1 MRTPAACRTLALFAA
16 TALVMLA
23 AAGQARADFGVT
35 PGSFVTSVVD
45 QGGLGYSQAGGHPY
59 SASTSFAFNSV
70 VDPDAGTIPEGGGV
84 RDIQVD
90 LPPGLVAN
98 PQAVEQCPVA
108 LLGGITPTCPVA
120 SRVGT
125 LELTWVTLGLSNPEF
140 GVPDTVVAAVYNVA
154 PPRGSVALL
163 GFNFLGKEVLL
174 YVSVRSDGDYGVR
187 AEGLG
192 VNPGI
197 KLLGIDLTLYGD
209 PATVFATGPSR
220 PFLSNPTECSGGAT
234 VTTLAANSWEDPGD
248 VLDYTAASPPVTGC
262 DQLSFEPRISIVPET
277 ERAATPGGY
286 TVDLVVPQ
294 TDDVGELATPP
305 LRDATV
311 RFPRGVSINPSLADG
326 LQGCAD
332 DEFGEHD
339 GRPNRCPLASKIGTV
354 LVTTPLI
361 DHPLPGAIYLR
372 QPEPEAERYA
382 VLLAIEDPISGL
394 IVKLGASIVPD
405 PQTGRLTAEFEDVP
419 QLPVEELHLEFK
431 GGPNG
436 AFVNPGPC
444 GAYVTESRLSP
455 WAGPE
460 SVAATPSSRF
470 QVDSGPGGGPC
481 PSGRFAPG
489 FEAGSTSA
497 VAGGSSGFTL
507 RVTRGDDEQDIAALD
522 VTLPSGLSAK
532 LAGLPVCGDA
542 EATSGN
548 CPAASRVGTSTVG
561 IGAGANPL
569 YLPQAGAAPAAVYL
583 AGPYRGAPYSL
594 LLTVPAQAGPFD
606 LGAVVVR
613 SALEVN
619 PRTAQVTIRSDPFP
633 QILGGIPMAYRDI
646 RIDLTKSDFIL
657 NPTSCAPT
665 AVGGRITS
673 VQGAGE
679 DVSSRFQVGDC
690 DKLAFKPRLALRLL
704 GPTHRGAHPKLQA
717 TLTPRPGDANI
728 GRATLTLPRTELV
741 DYSHIRT
748 ICTRPRY
755 AAHTCPAGSIYG
767 YAKVWT
773 PLLDQPL
780 QGPVYLRSSNHR
792 LPDLVAS
799 LDGQIHIDLA
809 GHIDSVGSR
818 VRASFPQLPD
828 VPLSKLI
835 LKMRGGKKGLLANNT
850 ELCRALPRATAVL
863 RGQNGRRRTTRPLMV
878 QPCGRARPK

>member
-1 MRTPAACRTLALFAA
+1 MRIPAACRTLALFAA

-23 AAGQARADFGVT
+23 AAGQARAEFGVT
-35 PGSFVTSVVD
+35 PGSFVTAVVG
-45 QGGLGYSQAGGHPY
+45 QGGLNYSQAGGHPY

-70 VDPDAGTIPEGGGV
+70 VDPEVGITPAGGGV

-98 PQAVEQCPVA
+98 PQAVEQCPIA
-108 LLGGITPTCPVA
+108 LLGGIFSACPAA

-125 LELTWVTLGLSNPEF
+125 VELTRTGSEA
-140 GVPDTVVAAVYNVA
+140 VPTTDSTPVFNIAPPGGAVAA
-154 PPRGSVALL
+154 L
-163 GFNFLGKEVLL
+163 GFNFLQKEVLL
-174 YVSVRSDGDYGVR
+174 YVGLRSDEDYGVR
-187 AEGLG
+187 IEGLG
-192 VNPGI
+192 INPAI
-197 KLLGIDLTLYGD
+197 RLLGIHLILYGD
-209 PATVFATGPSR
+209 PATVFASGPSR

-234 VTTLAANSWEDPGD
+234 VTTLAANSWDDPGD
-248 VLDYTAASPPVTGC
+248 VLDYTATSPSVTGC
-262 DQLSFEPRISIVPET
+262 DQLSFEPKISIVPET
-277 ERAATPGGY
+277 GRAAIPGGY
-286 TVDLVVPQ
+286 SVDLVVPQ
-294 TDDVGELATPP
+294 TDDIGQLATPP
-305 LRDATV
+305 LKDATV

-332 DEFGEHD
+332 AEFGEHE

-361 DHPLPGAIYLR
+361 DHPLHGAIYLR
-372 QPEPEAERYA
+372 QPEPESERYA
-382 VLLAIEDPISGL
+382 VFIAIEDPISGL
-394 IVKLGASIVPD
+394 IVKLRASIVPD
-405 PQTGRLTAEFEDVP
+405 PQTGRLTAEFEDAP
-419 QLPVEELHLEFK
+419 QLPVEDLRLEFK

-436 AFVNPGPC
+436 AFVNPGTC

-460 SVAATPSSRF
+460 SVAATPSSQF

-481 PSGRFAPG
+481 PSGRFTPG

-497 VAGGSSGFTL
+497 VSGDFSGFTL

-532 LAGLPVCGDA
+532 LAGTPVCGDA
-542 EATSGN
+542 EARGGN

-569 YLPQAGAAPAAVYL
+569 YIPQAGAAPAAVYL

-606 LGAVVVR
+606 LGTVVVR

-619 PRTAQVTIRSDPFP
+619 PWTAQVTIRSDPLP
-633 QILGGIPMAYRDI
+633 QILGGIPIAYRDI

-673 VQGAGE
+673 VQGVGE
-679 DVSSRFQVGDC
+679 EVSSRFQVGDC
-690 DKLAFKPRLALRLL
+690 DKLAFEPRLALRLL
-704 GPTHRGAHPKLQA
+704 GPTHRSAHPKLRA
-717 TLTPRPGDANI
+717 TLMPRPGDSDI
-728 GRATLTLPRTELV
+728 GRATVTLPRTELL
-741 DYSHIRT
+741 DNSHIRT
-748 ICTRPRY
+748 ICSRPRY
-755 AAHTCPAGSIYG
+755 AEHTCPAGSIYG
-767 YAKVWT
+767 YAKAWT

-799 LDGQIHIDLA
+799 LGGQIDIDLV
-809 GHIDSVGSR
+809 GHINSVGSR
-818 VRASFPQLPD
+818 IRATFPHLPD
-828 VPLSKLI
+828 VPLSRFVLT
-835 LKMRGGKKGLLANNT
+835 MQGGKKGLLANNT
-850 ELCRALPRATAVL
+850 ELCREHPRATTVL
-863 RGQNGRRRTTRPLMV
+863 RGQNGRGRTTHPLLV
-878 QPCGRARPK
+878 RPCGKKQLN